1 MFQQHST
8 RVANINIPD
17 FEQEDLYEKTEL
29 FKDEVFFVWMN
40 YQTLSH
46 FKNWSNL
53 HRKQYHYH
61 AIVFITFFCVFIVSI
76 LIRISKVFLDVI
88 AFS

>member
-40 YQTLSH
+40 YQTLSL
-46 FKNWSNL
+46 KIEVTC
-53 HRKQYHYH
+53 
-61 AIVFITFFCVFIVSI
+61 IVNSIITTQ
-76 LIRISKVFLDVI
+76 
-88 AFS
+88 

>member
-29 FKDEVFFVWMN
+29 FKDEVFLVWMN
-40 YQTLSH
+40 YQTLSL
-46 FKNWSNL
+46 KIEVTC
-53 HRKQYHYH
+53 
-61 AIVFITFFCVFIVSI
+61 IVNSIITTQ
-76 LIRISKVFLDVI
+76 
-88 AFS
+88 

>member
-29 FKDEVFFVWMN
+29 FKDEVF
-40 YQTLSH
+40 LSE
-46 FKNWSNL
+46 
-53 HRKQYHYH
+53 
-61 AIVFITFFCVFIVSI
+61 
-76 LIRISKVFLDVI
+76 
-88 AFS
+88 

>member
-29 FKDEVFFVWMN
+29 FKDEVFFSEWIIRLLVSLKIEV
-40 YQTLSH
+40 TC
-46 FKNWSNL
+46 
-53 HRKQYHYH
+53 
-61 AIVFITFFCVFIVSI
+61 IVNSIITTQ
-76 LIRISKVFLDVI
+76 
-88 AFS
+88 

>member
-29 FKDEVFFVWMN
+29 FKDEFF
-40 YQTLSH
+40 LSEWIIRLLVSL
-46 FKNWSNL
+46 KIEVTCMVNS
-53 HRKQYHYH
+53 
-61 AIVFITFFCVFIVSI
+61 IITTQ
-76 LIRISKVFLDVI
+76 
-88 AFS
+88 

>member
-29 FKDEVFFVWMN
+29 FKEEVF
-40 YQTLSH
+40 LSEWIIRLLVSL
-46 FKNWSNL
+46 KIEVTSTVNS
-53 HRKQYHYH
+53 
-61 AIVFITFFCVFIVSI
+61 IITTQ
-76 LIRISKVFLDVI
+76 
-88 AFS
+88 

>member
-29 FKDEVFFVWMN
+29 FKDDVFLSEWIIRLLVSLKIEVTCIVNSIITTQQF
-40 YQTLSH
+40 L
-46 FKNWSNL
+46 L
-53 HRKQYHYH
+53 H
-61 AIVFITFFCVFIVSI
+61 FFCVFIVSI